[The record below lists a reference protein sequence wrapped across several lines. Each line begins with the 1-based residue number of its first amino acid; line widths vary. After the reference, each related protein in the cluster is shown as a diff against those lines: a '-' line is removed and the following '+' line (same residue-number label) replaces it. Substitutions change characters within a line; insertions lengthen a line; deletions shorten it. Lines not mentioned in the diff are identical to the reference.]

1 MLQLGVIELV
11 ETGQAAVPGKVRVTV
26 TCTTCGASTTTDV
39 RADMADLR
47 YIANDVAK
55 YLCTERGHDHYKY
68 A

>member
-26 TCTTCGASTTTDV
+26 TCTLCGAGTTTDV
-39 RADMADLR
+39 RADLVDLR

-55 YLCTERGHDHYKY
+55 TLCTERGHCRYGD